1 MKHPFKL
8 ATTVLALACCGVAHA
23 ACSTTIGVVVPMTGP
38 AGEYGQSGAKAI
50 QMAFRDLNEAGGV
63 NGCMLSAE
71 IRDDQSQGSVG
82 VDVARQ
88 LVDIQHV
95 PAIIGSIISS
105 VTLPVLTSVSVPA
118 NVVQISPASST
129 PTLTVLARDGKTKGL
144 FFRTITSDAL
154 QGIATGQFASDLK
167 IKKVAVIYVNNDYG
181 VNLNREFNRAFSA
194 LGGTVVT
201 AVPYNERQ
209 ASYQPEV
216 TKALASNPDALYL
229 ISYPTDGAA
238 IARTWIS
245 AGGPQKFLLNDGLN
259 SDEFIKAVGPK
270 YLTQAFGTSSGT
282 EPSVS
287 TRYFATAF
295 PEFSHFSATVPGV
308 DRAYDAAALI
318 GLAIAESG
326 KADSASIKGALRQ
339 VLTPD
344 GTAIGAGPDEFKR
357 GLALIK
363 DHKPVRYVGLIG
375 SVQFDQYGD
384 ITGPFTKWQIV
395 DGKPKNL
402 GDVSTAQIDALKARL
417 RD

>member
-1 MKHPFKL
+1 
-8 ATTVLALACCGVAHA
+8 
-23 ACSTTIGVVVPMTGP
+23 
-38 AGEYGQSGAKAI
+38 
-50 QMAFRDLNEAGGV
+50 
-63 NGCMLSAE
+63 
-71 IRDDQSQGSVG
+71 
-82 VDVARQ
+82 VARQ

-105 VTLPVLTSVSVPA
+105 VTLPVLTSVTVPS
-118 NVVQISPASST
+118 NVVLISPASST

-181 VNLNREFNRAFSA
+181 VNLNKEFNRAFSA

-229 ISYPTDGAA
+229 ISYPTDGAT

-282 EPSVS
+282 EPSDS

-295 PEFSHFSATVPGV
+295 PEFSHFSATAPGV

-344 GTAIGAGPDEFKR
+344 GTAIGAGADEFKR

-363 DHKPVRYVGLIG
+363 EHKPIRYVGLIG
-375 SVQFDQYGD
+375 PVQFDQYGD

-402 GDVSTAQIDALKARL
+402 GDVSTAQIDSLKARL
-417 RD
+417 HD

>member
-1 MKHPFKL
+1 MKAPFKL
-8 ATTVLALACCGVAHA
+8 AATALALACCGAAHA

-50 QMAFRDLNEAGGV
+50 QMAFRDLNQAGGV
-63 NGCMLSAE
+63 NGCTLNAE

-105 VTLPVLTSVSVPA
+105 VTLPVLTSVAVPA
-118 NVVQISPASST
+118 DVVQISPASST

-167 IKKVAVIYVNNDYG
+167 LKKVAVIYVNNDYG
-181 VNLNREFNRAFSA
+181 VNLNKEFNRAFSA
-194 LGGTVVT
+194 LGGTVVS

-229 ISYPTDGAA
+229 ISYPTDGAT
-238 IARTWIS
+238 ITRTWIS

-270 YLTQAFGTSSGT
+270 YLTQAYGTSSGT
-282 EPSVS
+282 EPSAS
-287 TRYFATAF
+287 TRYFAETF
-295 PEFSHFSATVPGV
+295 PGYSHFSATAPGV

-318 GLAIAESG
+318 GLAIAQAG
-326 KADSASIKGALRQ
+326 KADSESIKGAIRT
-339 VLTPD
+339 VLAVD
-344 GTAIGAGPDEFKR
+344 GTPVGAGPDEFKR
-357 GLALIK
+357 GLALLK
-363 DHKPVRYVGLIG
+363 EHKPIRYVGLIG
-375 SVQFDQYGD
+375 PVQFDKYGD
-384 ITGPFTKWQIV
+384 ITGPFAKWQIV

-402 GDVSTAQIDALKARL
+402 GDVSTVQIDSLKARL
-417 RD
+417 GE